1 MHLIVSVTVAD
12 LVAQPNEKKM
22 GTSGISTDTLI
33 WNWINDTR
41 LVFRSLFSH
50 SIFFFNLF
58 ALTIFGCSVYA
69 MLLVEFPRHII
80 GRLLYR
86 MQLAKQTTATKSLW
100 KILKWFFIMC
110 NTRHT
115 THHCETSS
123 THIGLISMR
132 LWYERVAMNI
142 WVSVAVEGDVSYF
155 SLSKWWLF
163 KVKFFKQID
172 LHAYYC
178 VTGLDY
184 VHLWHH
190 SQTSK
195 VCSVHIKVCITACS
209 NQYASNYLMMNSKA
223 PHSTNT
229 WSLCLVLLS
238 AQHPFEA

>member
-1 MHLIVSVTVAD
+1 
-12 LVAQPNEKKM
+12 
-22 GTSGISTDTLI
+22 
-33 WNWINDTR
+33 
-41 LVFRSLFSH
+41 
-50 SIFFFNLF
+50 
-58 ALTIFGCSVYA
+58 
-69 MLLVEFPRHII
+69 
-80 GRLLYR
+80 
-86 MQLAKQTTATKSLW
+86 
-100 KILKWFFIMC
+100 MC

-132 LWYERVAMNI
+132 LWYDRVAMNI
-142 WVSVAVEGDVSYF
+142 CVSVAVEGDVSYF

-184 VHLWHH
+184 VRLWHH
-190 SQTSK
+190 LQTSN

-238 AQHPFEA
+238 AQHPFEAEIAKRSIRHKQSNKHLTISLSLSVSVDVYSIYVPFNTSSSSSIYTFISFTRNLFGHFLNCRQINAIIKQFQTINRYFHRYTTHICMYLYIYIPSIVVVGKKA